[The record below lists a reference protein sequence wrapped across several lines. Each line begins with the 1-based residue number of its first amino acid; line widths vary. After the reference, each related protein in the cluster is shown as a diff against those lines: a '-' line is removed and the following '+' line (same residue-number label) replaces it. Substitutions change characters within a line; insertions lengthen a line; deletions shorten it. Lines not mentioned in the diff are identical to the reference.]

1 MNDIDKLKYSY
12 IIVNMVRGLQFG
24 IEENLRALANK
35 LGTTYPGLRILW
47 ILQYE
52 KQMTIT
58 RLSKMGLWDISTTQ
72 RIVTNLRKRELVEI
86 NKSKEDSR
94 IRLVSLTQNGWNL
107 IESAYDYALQMELNP
122 DLVCALE
129 KAMNKY
135 GDDDFRKFIEI
146 GIYMCTEL
154 ISEDYVNWVYNVM
167 ETSLKRNIKA
177 QGNNNSCGCK

>member
-1 MNDIDKLKYSY
+1 MNDIDKLKNVH

-24 IEENLRALANK
+24 IEENLRVLANK

-52 KQMTIT
+52 KEMTIT

-72 RIVTNLRKRELVEI
+72 RIVTNLRKQDLVEI
-86 NKSKEDSR
+86 NKSKEDNR
-94 IRLVSLTQNGWNL
+94 IRLVSLNQNGWKL
-107 IESAYDYALQMELNP
+107 IESAYDYSLQMQLNP

-135 GDDDFRKFIEI
+135 DDDDFSKFIEI

-154 ISEDYVNWVYNVM
+154 ISEDYVNWVYKAM
-167 ETSLKRNIKA
+167 ETFLKRNM
-177 QGNNNSCGCK
+177 